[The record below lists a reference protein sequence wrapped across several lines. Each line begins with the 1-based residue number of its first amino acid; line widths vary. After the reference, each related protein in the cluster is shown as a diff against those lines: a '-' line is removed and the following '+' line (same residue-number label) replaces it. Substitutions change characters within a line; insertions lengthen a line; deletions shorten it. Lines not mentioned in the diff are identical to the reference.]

1 MKLLMHTC
9 CAPCS
14 VYCIDELRSE
24 NIEPTVYW
32 FNPNIHPYMEYKSRR
47 DCLKEY
53 TKSINVNAIFEE
65 NYGLKEFCKNVVDGL
80 DTRCQ
85 DYCYPVRLEQTA
97 KYAKENGF
105 DIIST
110 TLLVSPYQKHD
121 IIHSLGDKIAKE
133 YGLEFLYRDFRVGF
147 REGQAKAR
155 EIGLYMQKYCGCI
168 FSEEMRYYNRN
179 VMKPSIPNGY
189 EMPREP
195 RMQVKKIENKEDYID
210 LLLEADP
217 SKDMIHKYLDDSDVY
232 ALKKEDELISIAVI
246 LPISRKTLELKNIVT
261 TETYRNKGY
270 AKTLLKSLCGNYKQ
284 KYDRMLV
291 GTTENNIP
299 FYVKQ
304 GFDKYEKT
312 VKNFFRDNYKEEVK
326 DGDLVCTDLI
336 YYSKDLKKKV
346 KDN

>member
-32 FNPNIHPYMEYKSRR
+32 FNPNIHPYMEYKARR

-53 TKSINVNAIFEE
+53 TTNINVDAIFEE
-65 NYGLKEFCKNVVDGL
+65 DYGLRDFCKNVVNKL

-97 KYAKENGF
+97 KFAKENGF
-105 DIIST
+105 DTIST

-121 IIHSLGDKIAKE
+121 IIHDLGEKIAKQ
-133 YGLEFLYRDFRVGF
+133 YGIEFLYRDFRVGF

-155 EIGLYMQKYCGCI
+155 ERGLYMQKYCGCI
-168 FSEEMRYYNRN
+168 FSEEMRYNSHN
-179 VMKPSIPNGY
+179 TTKPSIPNGY
-189 EMPREP
+189 EIPREP

-217 SKDMIHKYLDDSDVY
+217 SKDMIHKYLNDSDVY
-232 ALKKEDELISIAVI
+232 ALKKGDELISIAVI
-246 LPISRKTLELKNIVT
+246 LHIDRKTLELKNIVT
-261 TETYRNKGY
+261 TEKYRNKGY

-312 VKNFFRDNYKEEVK
+312 VKNFFIDNYNEEIK
-326 DGDLVCTDLI
+326 DGDLICTDLI
-336 YYSKDLKKKV
+336 YYSKDLKKK
-346 KDN
+346 